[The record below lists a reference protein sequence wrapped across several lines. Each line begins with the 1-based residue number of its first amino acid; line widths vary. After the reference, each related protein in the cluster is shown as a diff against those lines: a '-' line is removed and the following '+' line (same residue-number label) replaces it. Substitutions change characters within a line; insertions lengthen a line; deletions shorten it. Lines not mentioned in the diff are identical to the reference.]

1 MADLLAGKAA
11 VVTGAAGGIGRGVAL
26 ELAREGASV
35 LVSDLAAWASRS
47 RSGPFSA
54 LLDGEQARDHRATR
68 RWSTGRRACA

>member
-35 LVSDLAAWASRS
+35 LVSDLAAEEEGARRRS
-47 RSGPFSA
+47 RWSRPRAGRRPS
-54 LLDGEQARDHRATR
+54 RRAT
-68 RWSTGRRACA
+68 